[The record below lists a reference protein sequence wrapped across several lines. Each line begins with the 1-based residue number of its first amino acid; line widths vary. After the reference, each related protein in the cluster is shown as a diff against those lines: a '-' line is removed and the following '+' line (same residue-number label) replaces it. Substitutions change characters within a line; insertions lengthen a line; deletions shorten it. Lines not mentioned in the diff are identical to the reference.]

1 MPRLIIRGQDG
12 RPDRMFECEARVCTI
27 GRSAENSLQID
38 DLNSSRHHCE
48 VHEGKEGFELVD
60 KDSRN
65 GTFVNGRRVTRKGLV
80 PGDKIEIGTTVLY
93 FEKVPED
100 VAKARTGKETLD
112 LSTGAFAPVDDPSGA
127 KQRAMAIAGE
137 TGRIPPRDAVERAI
151 RAGVPMPIT
160 MTQGA
165 SSTEAPAS
173 TPIEGTKHLDKEA
186 ADTGAQAIPTT
197 TPSPDDSPSPRGS
210 ATGSLQ
216 LRATPA
222 PASPGGSERALETQV
237 VEEGDSHALAERVGE
252 LRRLLAL
259 NKTFNGELNVRRLLE
274 KVMDTVIQVS
284 GAERGFL
291 ILKETDP
298 DAPPGAAAELRV
310 KVSRNIDR
318 ESIKDARDKISGS
331 IAREVIGKGQ
341 AVLSNDASHDPR
353 WSGRESI
360 YHLKLRSVLSVP
372 LKHRDQVLGAIYLDN
387 RFEPDRFNERV
398 QDLLELVADQ
408 ASIAIENARLF
419 EENSRQKEELVRAK
433 DELERLNQLLRD
445 RVEKQD
451 RELVRAREALAAR
464 REDVQLKYNYDSIIT
479 RSPKMIEVFTILD
492 KVCESSV
499 PVLIQGESG
508 TGKELIARAIHYN
521 GPRRSAE
528 FVSENCAAIPQNL
541 MESEFFGY
549 VRGAFTGAHKDK
561 KGLFEVAD
569 QGTLFLDE
577 IGDMDL
583 DMQTKLLRVLQD
595 GVLRRVGSKEFK
607 KVDVRIISAT
617 NRDLVGMIKEGKFRE
632 DLYYRL
638 NVINVALPPLRERKE
653 DVPLLIEFVLKRI
666 TDKKN
671 AAPGQPAQV
680 ADKPSVHAREISP
693 EALDI
698 LLRYDW
704 PGNVRELENEIER
717 SSALSK
723 DMIRPEHL
731 SKNVVEAALAPARTA
746 RAGKKVIQLTG
757 QTLKDLVNK
766 EVEEIERLAIA
777 EVLQRVRYKK
787 SKAASLLGISRP
799 TLDAKIEKYNLSK
812 DTVMEKGSP
821 G

>member
-1 MPRLIIRGQDG
+1 V
-12 RPDRMFECEARVCTI
+12 FECETSVCTI

-48 VHEGKEGFELVD
+48 VHSAAEGAELID

-65 GTFVNGRRVTRKGLV
+65 GTFVNGRRVTRKPLA

-93 FEKVPED
+93 FERLPD
-100 VAKARTGKETLD
+100 DLTGAKKGKETLD
-112 LSTGAFAPVDDPSGA
+112 LSTGVFGGGGATPRPGSRSDDSGPVAFEAQRRPTGEEEAVGSGPHVLDPSQERTGAISVGPGALVAGIPGGEAIESLSGSKAPV
-127 KQRAMAIAGE
+127 
-137 TGRIPPRDAVERAI
+137 
-151 RAGVPMPIT
+151 
-160 MTQGA
+160 
-165 SSTEAPAS
+165 
-173 TPIEGTKHLDKEA
+173 
-186 ADTGAQAIPTT
+186 
-197 TPSPDDSPSPRGS
+197 
-210 ATGSLQ
+210 
-216 LRATPA
+216 
-222 PASPGGSERALETQV
+222 PGMGRALETHAT
-237 VEEGDSHALAERVGE
+237 VEDGDARELSTRIGE

-291 ILKETDP
+291 ILKEPDP
-298 DAPPGAAAELRV
+298 DAPPGSPSELRV

-331 IAREVIGKGQ
+331 IAREVIEKGQ
-341 AVLSNDASHDPR
+341 SVLSNDAAHDAR

-360 YHLKLRSVLSVP
+360 YQLKLRSVLSVP

-387 RFEPDRFNERV
+387 RFEPDRFDERV
-398 QDLLELVADQ
+398 KDLLELVADQ
-408 ASIAIENARLF
+408 AAIAIENARLF
-419 EENSRQKEELVRAK
+419 EENARQKEELLRAK

-451 RELVRAREALAAR
+451 RELLRAREQLAAQ
-464 REDVQLKYNYDSIIT
+464 REDVQLKYDYSQIIT

-492 KVCESSV
+492 KVCESTV

-508 TGKELIARAIHYN
+508 TGKELIARAIHFN
-521 GPRRSAE
+521 GPRKTGE

-569 QGTLFLDE
+569 GGTLFLDE

-607 KVDVRIISAT
+607 KVDVRIMSAT
-617 NRDLVGMIKEGKFRE
+617 NRDLVGMIKEGRFRE

-638 NVINVALPPLRERKE
+638 NVINVQLPPLRERKE
-653 DVPLLIEFVLKRI
+653 DVPLLVDFVLKRI
-666 TDKKN
+666 MEKKGSTQKTPREV
-671 AAPGQPAQV
+671 AP
-680 ADKPSVHAREISP
+680 D
-693 EALDI
+693 ALDL

-717 SSALSK
+717 ASALSK
-723 DMIRPEHL
+723 DVIRPEHL
-731 SKNVVEAALAPARTA
+731 SKNVVEAALAPARAA
-746 RAGKKVIQLTG
+746 RIGRKAFQFQG
-757 QTLKDLVNK
+757 QTLKELVTK
-766 EVEEIERLAIA
+766 ETEEIERLAIQDA
-777 EVLQRVRYKK
+777 LARCRYKK
-787 SKAASLLGISRP
+787 SKAANLLGISRP
-799 TLDAKIEKYNLSK
+799 TLDAKIEKYQLSK
-812 DTVMEKGSP
+812 DKVMDSGAQPAVGSDD
-821 G
+821 

>member
-1 MPRLIIRGQDG
+1 MTRLIIRGQDG
-12 RPDRMFECEARVCTI
+12 RPDRLFECESQVLTI

-48 VHEGKEGFELVD
+48 IHEGKDGAELID

-65 GTFVNGRRVTRKGLV
+65 GTFVNGRRVTRKALQA
-80 PGDKIEIGTTVLY
+80 GDKIEIGTTVLY
-93 FEKVPED
+93 FDKLPDD
-100 VAKARTGKETLD
+100 VASGRRGKETLD
-112 LSTGAFAPVDDPSGA
+112 LSTGVFAKETAGA
-127 KQRAMAIAGE
+127 
-137 TGRIPPRDAVERAI
+137 
-151 RAGVPMPIT
+151 RAGPTPPVPPTLPSETAKLGNRDDVIRDGDKRPTGESESVDHSLERTGPIALPP
-160 MTQGA
+160 GPA
-165 SSTEAPAS
+165 GLVSGLAAADPIETEKRPS
-173 TPIEGTKHLDKEA
+173 TPMT
-186 ADTGAQAIPTT
+186 TG
-197 TPSPDDSPSPRGS
+197 
-210 ATGSLQ
+210 
-216 LRATPA
+216 
-222 PASPGGSERALETQV
+222 RALETHASI
-237 VEEGDSHALAERVGE
+237 EDGDARELATRVGE
-252 LRRLLAL
+252 LRRLLSL
-259 NKTFNGELNVRRLLE
+259 NKTFNSELNLRRLLE

-291 ILKETDP
+291 ILKESDP
-298 DAPPGAAAELRV
+298 DAPPGSPSELRV

-331 IAREVIGKGQ
+331 IAREVIEKGQ
-341 AVLSNDASHDPR
+341 SVLSNDAGHDSR

-360 YHLKLRSVLSVP
+360 YQLKLRSVLSVP

-387 RFEPDRFNERV
+387 RFEPDRFDDRV
-398 QDLLELVADQ
+398 KDLLELVADQ
-408 ASIAIENARLF
+408 AAIAIENARLF
-419 EENSRQKEELVRAK
+419 EENARQKEELLRAK

-451 RELVRAREALAAR
+451 RELLRAREQLAAR
-464 REDVQLKYNYDSIIT
+464 REDVQLKYDYSQIIT

-492 KVCESSV
+492 KVCESTV

-508 TGKELIARAIHYN
+508 TGKELIARAIHFN
-521 GPRRSAE
+521 GARKTAE

-569 QGTLFLDE
+569 GGTLFLDE

-617 NRDLVGMIKEGKFRE
+617 NRDLVGMIKEGRFRE

-638 NVINVALPPLRERKE
+638 NVINVQLPPLRERKE
-653 DVPLLIEFVLKRI
+653 DIPLLLDFVLKRI
-666 TDKKN
+666 ADKKG
-671 AAPGQPAQV
+671 ATSKTPREVAP
-680 ADKPSVHAREISP
+680 D
-693 EALDI
+693 ALDL

-717 SSALSK
+717 ASALSK
-723 DMIRPEHL
+723 DVIRPEHL
-731 SKNVVEAALAPARTA
+731 SKNVVDAALAPARQA
-746 RAGKKVIQLTG
+746 RIGRRAFQFSG
-757 QTLKDLVNK
+757 QTLKELVTK
-766 EVEEIERLAIA
+766 ETEEIERLAIMDA
-777 EVLQRVRYKK
+777 LQRCRYKK

-799 TLDAKIEKYNLSK
+799 TLDAKIEKYQLSK
-812 DTVMEKGSP
+812 EKVMEGAGGAAAAVSNEDD
-821 G
+821 

>member
-1 MPRLIIRGQDG
+1 V
-12 RPDRMFECEARVCTI
+12 FECETNVCTI

-48 VHEGKEGFELVD
+48 LHEGKDGLELID

-65 GTFVNGRRVTRKGLV
+65 GTFVNGRRVTRKSLQ

-93 FEKVPED
+93 FDRVPED
-100 VAKARTGKETLD
+100 VGRGRPGKETLD
-112 LSTGAFAPVDDPSGA
+112 LSTGVFAPANDPLGTKARVASITGDTS
-127 KQRAMAIAGE
+127 RIVP
-137 TGRIPPRDAVERAI
+137 GRIDSGRIDGGRIDGGRIDSGRIEAGRVDASERTKTPTGEAESIESTPPGGVEI
-151 RAGVPMPIT
+151 PKTFAGTDDFIDDTAGSEPPVSGLAAADPIELL
-160 MTQGA
+160 GR
-165 SSTEAPAS
+165 PAS
-173 TPIEGTKHLDKEA
+173 TPAG
-186 ADTGAQAIPTT
+186 
-197 TPSPDDSPSPRGS
+197 GS
-210 ATGSLQ
+210 GM
-216 LRATPA
+216 
-222 PASPGGSERALETQV
+222 PGGERALETSATL
-237 VEEGDSHALAERVGE
+237 EEFDARELAARVGE

-259 NKTFNGELNVRRLLE
+259 NKTFNGELNLRRLLE

-291 ILKETDP
+291 ILKEADP
-298 DAPPGAAAELRV
+298 DAPPGTPGELRV

-331 IAREVIGKGQ
+331 IAREVIEKGQ
-341 AVLSNDASHDPR
+341 SVLSNDATHDPR
-353 WSGRESI
+353 WSGRDSI
-360 YHLKLRSVLSVP
+360 YQLKLRSVLSVP

-387 RFEPDRFNERV
+387 RFEPDRFDERV
-398 QDLLELVADQ
+398 RDLLELVADQ
-408 ASIAIENARLF
+408 AAIAIENARLF
-419 EENSRQKEELVRAK
+419 EENLRQKEELLRAK

-464 REDVQLKYNYDSIIT
+464 REDVSLKYNYDAIIT
-479 RSPKMIEVFTILD
+479 RSPKMIEVFQILD
-492 KVCESSV
+492 KVCESTV

-521 GPRRSAE
+521 GPRKSGE

-569 QGTLFLDE
+569 NGTLFLDE

-607 KVDVRIISAT
+607 KVDVRIMSAT
-617 NRDLVGMIKEGKFRE
+617 NRDLVSMIKEGKFRE

-638 NVINVALPPLRERKE
+638 NVINVQLPPLRERKE
-653 DVPLLIEFVLKRI
+653 DIPLLVDFVIKRI
-666 TDKKN
+666 AEKKGSQSKVPREV
-671 AAPGQPAQV
+671 AP
-680 ADKPSVHAREISP
+680 D
-693 EALDI
+693 ALD
-698 LLRYDW
+698 LLMRYDW

-723 DMIRPEHL
+723 DVIRPEHL
-731 SKNVVEAALAPARTA
+731 SKNVVEAAMAPARAA
-746 RAGKKVIQLTG
+746 RAGRKAFQFSG
-757 QTLKDLVNK
+757 QTLKELVTK
-766 EVEEIERLAIA
+766 EIEEIERLAIA
-777 EVLQRVRYKK
+777 DALSRCRYKK

-799 TLDAKIEKYNLSK
+799 TLDAKIDKYQLSK
-812 DTVMEKGSP
+812 DRVMDSGTNPAVP

>member
-1 MPRLIIRGQDG
+1 MTRLIIRGQDG
-12 RPDRMFECEARVCTI
+12 RPDRLFECESQVLTI

-48 VHEGKEGFELVD
+48 IHEGKDGAELID

-65 GTFVNGRRVTRKGLV
+65 GTFVNGRRVTRKALQA
-80 PGDKIEIGTTVLY
+80 GDKIEIGTTVLY
-93 FEKVPED
+93 FDKLPDD
-100 VAKARTGKETLD
+100 VASGRRGKETLD
-112 LSTGAFAPVDDPSGA
+112 LSTGVFAKETATGGRGGTPTQPAETSKLGNRDDLFKDPGPHADKRPTSESESVDHSLERTGPIALPPGPGGLVSGLAAADPIETEKRPSTPMSPSG
-127 KQRAMAIAGE
+127 
-137 TGRIPPRDAVERAI
+137 
-151 RAGVPMPIT
+151 PI
-160 MTQGA
+160 
-165 SSTEAPAS
+165 
-173 TPIEGTKHLDKEA
+173 
-186 ADTGAQAIPTT
+186 
-197 TPSPDDSPSPRGS
+197 
-210 ATGSLQ
+210 
-216 LRATPA
+216 
-222 PASPGGSERALETQV
+222 SPGRALETHASI
-237 VEEGDSHALAERVGE
+237 EDGDARELATRVGE

-259 NKTFNGELNVRRLLE
+259 NKTFNGELNLRRLLE

-291 ILKETDP
+291 ILKESDP
-298 DAPPGAAAELRV
+298 DAPPGSPSELRV

-331 IAREVIGKGQ
+331 IAREVIEKGQ
-341 AVLSNDASHDPR
+341 SVLSNDAGHDSR

-360 YHLKLRSVLSVP
+360 YQLKLRSVLSVP

-387 RFEPDRFNERV
+387 RFEPDRFDDRV
-398 QDLLELVADQ
+398 KDLLELVADQ
-408 ASIAIENARLF
+408 AAIAIENARLF
-419 EENSRQKEELVRAK
+419 EENARQKEELLRAK

-451 RELVRAREALAAR
+451 RELLRAREQLAAR
-464 REDVQLKYNYDSIIT
+464 REDVQLKYDYSQIIT

-492 KVCESSV
+492 KVCESTV

-521 GPRRSAE
+521 GARKTAE

-569 QGTLFLDE
+569 GGTLFLDE

-617 NRDLVGMIKEGKFRE
+617 NRDLVGMIKEGRFRE

-638 NVINVALPPLRERKE
+638 NVINVGLPPLRERKE
-653 DVPLLIEFVLKRI
+653 DIPLLLDFVLKRI
-666 TDKKN
+666 ADKKG
-671 AAPGQPAQV
+671 AASKVPREV
-680 ADKPSVHAREISP
+680 AP
-693 EALDI
+693 EALDL

-723 DMIRPEHL
+723 DVIRPEHL
-731 SKNVVEAALAPARTA
+731 SKNVVDAALAPARQA
-746 RAGKKVIQLTG
+746 RIGRRAFQFSG
-757 QTLKDLVNK
+757 QTLKELVTK
-766 EVEEIERLAIA
+766 ETEEIERLAIMDA
-777 EVLQRVRYKK
+777 LQRCRYKK

-799 TLDAKIEKYNLSK
+799 TLDAKIEKYQLSK
-812 DTVMEKGSP
+812 EKVMEGA
-821 G
+821 GGAAAAVTNDDD

>member
-12 RPDRMFECEARVCTI
+12 RPDRVFECEASVCTI

-48 VHEGKEGFELVD
+48 IHEGKDGCELID

-65 GTFVNGRRVTRKGLV
+65 GTFVNGRRVTRKPLSA
-80 PGDKIEIGTTVLY
+80 GDKIEIGTTVLY
-93 FEKVPED
+93 FDRLPDEIG
-100 VAKARTGKETLD
+100 AKKGKETLD
-112 LSTGAFAPVDDPSGA
+112 LSTGVFAQKDSEVTARLGSRDEVSVLVQADPE
-127 KQRAMAIAGE
+127 RRP
-137 TGRIPPRDAVERAI
+137 TGDHEAVEPSI
-151 RAGVPMPIT
+151 RADHSNEKTGPIALRP
-160 MTQGA
+160 QPSADLAPGP
-165 SSTEAPAS
+165 SSLVSGLAAAD
-173 TPIEGTKHLDKEA
+173 PIETV
-186 ADTGAQAIPTT
+186 QRSN
-197 TPSPDDSPSPRGS
+197 TPN
-210 ATGSLQ
+210 
-216 LRATPA
+216 PA
-222 PASPGGSERALETQV
+222 GRALETNASI
-237 VEEGDSHALAERVGE
+237 EDGDARELATRVGE

-291 ILKETDP
+291 ILKESDP
-298 DAPPGAAAELRV
+298 DAPTGSPSELRV

-331 IAREVIGKGQ
+331 IAREVIEKGQ
-341 AVLSNDASHDPR
+341 SVLSNDAAHDAR

-360 YHLKLRSVLSVP
+360 YQLKLRSVLSVP

-387 RFEPDRFNERV
+387 RFEPDRFDERV
-398 QDLLELVADQ
+398 KDLLELVADQ

-419 EENSRQKEELVRAK
+419 EENARQKEELLRAK
-433 DELERLNQLLRD
+433 EELERLNQLLRD

-464 REDVQLKYNYDSIIT
+464 REDVQLKYDYSQIIT
-479 RSPKMIEVFTILD
+479 RSPKMIEVFQILD
-492 KVCESSV
+492 KVCESTV

-521 GPRRSAE
+521 GPRKTGE

-549 VRGAFTGAHKDK
+549 VRGAFTGAHRDK

-617 NRDLVGMIKEGKFRE
+617 NRDLVSMIKEGKFRE

-638 NVINVALPPLRERKE
+638 NVINVQLPPLRERKE
-653 DVPLLIEFVLKRI
+653 DVPLLVDFVIKRI
-666 TDKKN
+666 AEKKG
-671 AAPGQPAQV
+671 ATSKVPREVAP
-680 ADKPSVHAREISP
+680 D
-693 EALDI
+693 ALDL

-723 DMIRPEHL
+723 DVIRPEHL
-731 SKNVVEAALAPARTA
+731 SKNVVDAALAPARQA
-746 RAGKKVIQLTG
+746 RIGRKAFQFSG
-757 QTLKDLVNK
+757 QTLKELVTK
-766 EVEEIERLAIA
+766 ETEDIERLAIMDA
-777 EVLQRVRYKK
+777 LQRCRYKK
-787 SKAASLLGISRP
+787 SKAASMLGISRP
-799 TLDAKIEKYNLSK
+799 TLDAKIEKYQLSK
-812 DTVMEKGSP
+812 DKVMQSGEAPAVGAHDDD
-821 G
+821 

>member
-12 RPDRMFECEARVCTI
+12 RPDRVFECEERVCTI

-48 VHEGKEGFELVD
+48 LHEGKEGFELID

-65 GTFVNGRRVTRKGLV
+65 GTFVNGRRVTRKSLV
-80 PGDKIEIGTTVLY
+80 GGDKIEIGTTIIY
-93 FEKVPED
+93 FEKLPEEIL
-100 VAKARTGKETLD
+100 KARTGKETLD
-112 LSTGAFAPVDDPSGA
+112 LSTGVFAAASDPSGA
-127 KQRAMAIAGE
+127 TRAADQTSRLDAPRDLLEKGASV
-137 TGRIPPRDAVERAI
+137 IPPAIPASDTALASSDEDRSPTTPEGGTALQERGKRDEDTDPALVVPRAPSVERQSAVEVVSRNKSAVSTSENKVS
-151 RAGVPMPIT
+151 GV
-160 MTQGA
+160 G
-165 SSTEAPAS
+165 
-173 TPIEGTKHLDKEA
+173 K
-186 ADTGAQAIPTT
+186 
-197 TPSPDDSPSPRGS
+197 
-210 ATGSLQ
+210 
-216 LRATPA
+216 
-222 PASPGGSERALETQV
+222 ALETQV
-237 VEEGDSHALAERVGE
+237 AAEEGDARALAERVGE

-259 NKTFNGELNVRRLLE
+259 NKTLNSELNLRRLLE

-291 ILKETDP
+291 ILKENDP
-298 DAPPGAAAELRV
+298 DAPPGSPGELRV

-331 IAREVIGKGQ
+331 IARAVIEKGES
-341 AVLSNDASHDPR
+341 VLANDASTDPK

-360 YHLKLRSVLSVP
+360 YQLKLRSILSVP

-387 RFEPDRFNERV
+387 RFEADRFDDRTR
-398 QDLLELVADQ
+398 DLLELVADQ

-419 EENSRQKEELVRAK
+419 EENTRQKEELLRAK
-433 DELERLNQLLRD
+433 EELERLNQLLRE

-451 RELVRAREALAAR
+451 RELTRAREALAQR
-464 REDVQLKYNYDSIIT
+464 REDIQLKYDYSSIIT
-479 RSPKMIEVFTILD
+479 CSPKMIEVFTILD

-521 GPRRSAE
+521 GPRKASE

-617 NRDLVGMIKEGKFRE
+617 NRDLVSMIKEGKFRE

-638 NVINVALPPLRERKE
+638 NVINVQLPPLRERKE
-653 DVPLLIEFVLKRI
+653 DIPALVDFVLKRI
-666 TDKKN
+666 AEKKQIGHDPN
-671 AAPGQPAQV
+671 APP
-680 ADKPSVHAREISP
+680 KIAREVSP
-693 EALDI
+693 DALDL

-717 SSALSK
+717 ASALSR

-731 SKNVVEAALAPARTA
+731 SKGVVEAALAPQRQARVGR
-746 RAGKKVIQLTG
+746 RALQLSG
-757 QTLKDLVNK
+757 QTLKEIVNK
-766 EVEEIERLAIA
+766 EVEDIEKMAITQ
-777 EVLQRVRYKK
+777 VLQRCRYKK

-799 TLDAKIEKYNLSK
+799 TLDAKIEKYGLTK
-812 DTVMEKGSP
+812 EAVMTDGGPVEED
-821 G
+821 